1 MNWDKL
7 VGPGTVVYL
16 IGATVAGIWWASDLS
31 TRMAT
36 AESNALTFKVD
47 ITGDIAALRA
57 ADARITRLETLIGHV
72 DKQLDRIETK
82 LDRRADL
89 R

>member
-1 MNWDKL
+1 MSWDKL
-7 VGPGTVVYL
+7 IGPATIVYL
-16 IGATVAGIWWASDLS
+16 VASGVAALWWASDIS
-31 TRMAT
+31 TRLKT
-36 AESNALTFKVD
+36 AEGN
-47 ITGDIAALRA
+47 IAAQGT
-57 ADARITRLETLIGHV
+57 ADARITRLETLVVHV